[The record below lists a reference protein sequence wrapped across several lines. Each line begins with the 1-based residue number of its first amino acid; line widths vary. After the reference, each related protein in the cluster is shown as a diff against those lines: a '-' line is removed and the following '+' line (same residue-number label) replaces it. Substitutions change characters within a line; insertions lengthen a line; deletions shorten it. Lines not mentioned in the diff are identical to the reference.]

1 MRLRDVSVFFGQH
14 DGDDALGDRRIGR
27 VWRMSGM
34 SGERLVEVIDLE
46 KDHGAVGFERA
57 KVMFFV
63 GIVGVAKIV
72 VHGDGLDPG
81 CANSALRFTKNDQ
94 FSLRQTREIGL

>member
-1 MRLRDVSVFFGQH
+1 
-14 DGDDALGDRRIGR
+14 
-27 VWRMSGM
+27 
-34 SGERLVEVIDLE
+34 
-46 KDHGAVGFERA
+46 
-57 KVMFFV
+57 MFFV